1 MKEGRISGAFAQMS
15 DRERKLVVGGGSL
28 MLVALV
34 VVAGLLVSRKV
45 AAMEEQ
51 VAANGEAL
59 SSILDAAPSYL
70 KNRREEKAIEEALT
84 QAAGSSLQSTL
95 LSIAKDVKFER
106 KYGNDGTSEA
116 RLSDF
121 VKFSNATEILADLTQ
136 KRGKKARRKKSSK
149 KKAKG
154 AKAERQVFL
163 STIEVVF
170 DRVPDGALF
179 QFLEKVETH
188 KDALFGVSLDISRE
202 SPNHEHFRAKL
213 QVGQFRYGGGDD
225 E

>member
-1 MKEGRISGAFAQMS
+1 MNEGRIGAAFAQMS
-15 DRERKLVVGGGSL
+15 DRERKLVVGGG
-28 MLVALV
+28 MLILIGMI

-59 SSILDAAPSYL
+59 RSILDGAPDYL
-70 KNRREEKAIEEALT
+70 KNRREDKAIQEALSR
-84 QAAGSSLQSTL
+84 AAGSSLQSTL
-95 LSIAKDVKFER
+95 LAIAKDVKFER

-136 KRGKKARRKKSSK
+136 KRKKKRRRKKK
-149 KKAKG
+149 KKKKG
-154 AKAERQVFL
+154 GKTEKQVFL

-170 DRVPDGALF
+170 DRIPDGALY

-188 KDALFGVSLDISRE
+188 KEAMFGVSLDISRE
-202 SPNHEHFRAKL
+202 SPNHDHFRAKL
-213 QVGQFRYGGGDD
+213 KVGQFRYGGTD

>member
-1 MKEGRISGAFAQMS
+1 MKEGRINSAFAQMS

-28 MLVALV
+28 MLVALI

-51 VAANGEAL
+51 VAANGAAL
-59 SSILDAAPSYL
+59 SSILDAAPTYL
-70 KNRREEKAIEEALT
+70 KNRREEKAIDEALT

-136 KRGKKARRKKSSK
+136 KRSK
-149 KKAKG
+149 KKRRAKKKKLAKG